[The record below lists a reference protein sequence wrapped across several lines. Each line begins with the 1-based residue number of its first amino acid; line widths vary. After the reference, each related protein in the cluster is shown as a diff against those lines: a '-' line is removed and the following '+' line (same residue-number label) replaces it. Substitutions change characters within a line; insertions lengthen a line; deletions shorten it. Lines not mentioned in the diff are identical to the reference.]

1 MRRRRRNGAVAAAL
15 AVAALV
21 GLASLQP
28 ALAIGPF
35 GPSGRVTVTPTSSNQ
50 FAGTL
55 DEGSGSREYTAR
67 HGAPP
72 DGGTGALELRTPG
85 DGDKRQYAT
94 DEVAGPL
101 SRFTDAS
108 YWAYR
113 DPASSSGQMPPFAI
127 AVDVNGSTLEA
138 RDLYV
143 LTYLPGRA
151 PAGTWTRY
159 DVGAGTFC
167 LTHQIGRVDAYRQ
180 CRDGGEQRTLEQI
193 MAEYPHMTA
202 YAAGFNQGGGD
213 GGLVGAVDLMQ
224 VGARVYDFEPA

>member
-35 GPSGRVTVTPTSSNQ
+35 GPSGRVTVTPTASNQ

-113 DPASSSGQMPPFAI
+113 DPASSSGQMPSFAI
-127 AVDVNGSTLEA
+127 AVDVNGAPSKPVTCTSSPTCPTGRPPA
-138 RDLYV
+138 
-143 LTYLPGRA
+143 PGPATTSA
-151 PAGTWTRY
+151 PAPS
-159 DVGAGTFC
+159 A
-167 LTHQIGRVDAYRQ
+167 
-180 CRDGGEQRTLEQI
+180 
-193 MAEYPHMTA
+193 
-202 YAAGFNQGGGD
+202 
-213 GGLVGAVDLMQ
+213 
-224 VGARVYDFEPA
+224 

>member
-1 MRRRRRNGAVAAAL
+1 MRRGRRNGLITTAAA
-15 AVAALV
+15 VVALV

-28 ALAIGPF
+28 AVAVGPF
-35 GPSGRVTVTPTSSNQ
+35 APSGRVTVTPAASNQ

-55 DEGSGSREYTAR
+55 DEGSGSREFTAR

-72 DGGTGALELRTPG
+72 DGGSGALELRTPG
-85 DGDKRQYAT
+85 DGDKRQYVT

-113 DPASSSGQMPPFAI
+113 DPASSSGAMPSFAI
-127 AVDVNGSTLEA
+127 AVDVNGGTLEA
-138 RDLYV
+138 GDLYV
-143 LTYLPGRA
+143 LTYLPDRA

-159 DVGAGTFC
+159 DVGSGTYC
-167 LTHQIGRVDAYRQ
+167 TTQQIGRVDAYRQ
-180 CRDGGEQRTLEQI
+180 CRDGGEQRTLSDI
-193 MAEYPHMTA
+193 MAAYPDMTA

-213 GGLVGAVDLMQ
+213 AGLVSAVDLLR
-224 VGARVYDFEPA
+224 VGGRTYDFEPG